1 MTRYASLAVLLL
13 ALPACPLVDA
23 EADVQSACVTYQG
36 VQVDAMPQVSGTL
49 EKSFAVSELDALKT
63 LADDGFQLGFES
75 ADVRAT
81 SGITDLGFVQAA
93 DVSVT
98 SGSADSTLP
107 PFDFT
112 CTNCGSATD
121 ELDVAPV
128 GSGADAEDY
137 MKSGSLIITLD
148 LTGMPP
154 DVAWTMDIDVCVTGT
169 ASYELNE

>member
-1 MTRYASLAVLLL
+1 MTRYASLAALLL

-23 EADVQSACVTYQG
+23 EADVQSACVAYQG
-36 VQVDAMPQVSGTL
+36 VQVDAMPQVAGTL
-49 EKSFAVSELDALKT
+49 EKSFTVSDLEGLKT
-63 LADDGFQLGFES
+63 LADNGFELAFES
-75 ADVRAT
+75 ADVYPT

-93 DVSVT
+93 DVSIT
-98 SGSADSTLP
+98 SGAANSMLP

-112 CTNCGSATD
+112 CENCGSAAA

-128 GSGADAEDY
+128 GSGADAKDY
-137 MKSGSLIITLD
+137 LESGSLIVTLD

-154 DVAWTMDIDVCVTGT
+154 AVAWTMDIEVCVTGT